1 MNGLIIS
8 SSVFKIFL
16 EEKKMTD
23 RAAEQSEQVRFMES
37 WVSWPNWESE
47 CFGRQDGCRMN
58 RFKNG
63 YMGFTRI
70 ISDVKAFLEEDMVVG
85 TMDGL
90 GRKNLE
96 NKIFSFQ
103 LLRGWNFQ
111 DSFLEAS
118 MFCCF
123 SDTLTAN
130 CSDRWSNFPVKEIR
144 YASGSAIDKHA
155 FYFLHWN

>member
-1 MNGLIIS
+1 MRGLIIS

-16 EEKKMTD
+16 EEKKMTY
-23 RAAEQSEQVRFMES
+23 RAAEQSEQVGFMES
-37 WVSWPNWESE
+37 WPTWESE
-47 CFGRQDGCRMN
+47 CYGRQDGCRMN

-85 TMDGL
+85 AMDGL

-96 NKIFSFQ
+96 NKIVGIFKIHFLRRPCSAAFQTHWLQIVLIDEAFS
-103 LLRGWNFQ
+103 R
-111 DSFLEAS
+111 
-118 MFCCF
+118 
-123 SDTLTAN
+123 
-130 CSDRWSNFPVKEIR
+130 RKKEIR

-155 FYFLHWN
+155 FYFLHRN